1 MKMSFLNKVVV
12 ITGAGGGIGGATSKY
27 FFHQSAKLVLIDVNK
42 QALENTK
49 KQLQTDEARV
59 QPLYITA
66 DLSQEDEIKRII
78 TAVAEKYGQID
89 VLINNAAISAR
100 DCIFD
105 ADFFKDY
112 DRTFNI
118 NLLAPMRLIHLAIP
132 YIEKVKGN
140 IINITS
146 VGGVKPLPNCIIY
159 NTSKAALRHFTKC
172 VAIDLAPRGV
182 RVNSIVPAGVKT
194 EMVKTLGITDLEA
207 HNKRR
212 AKQLPLQHMIETDE
226 VAELIGFLA
235 SDKAKSITGSE
246 HVIDAGHL
254 LGGETPRY
262 RDD

>member
-12 ITGAGGGIGGATSKY
+12 ITGAGGSIGGATSKY
-27 FFHQSAKLVLIDVNK
+27 FYHQSAKLVLIDVNK

-49 KQLQTDEARV
+49 RKLQTDEARV

-89 VLINNAAISAR
+89 VLVNNAAISAR

-132 YIEKVKGN
+132 YVEKVKGN

-146 VGGVKPLPNCIIY
+146 VGGVKPLPNCIIIQY
-159 NTSKAALRHFTKC
+159 F
-172 VAIDLAPRGV
+172 
-182 RVNSIVPAGVKT
+182 
-194 EMVKTLGITDLEA
+194 
-207 HNKRR
+207 
-212 AKQLPLQHMIETDE
+212 
-226 VAELIGFLA
+226 
-235 SDKAKSITGSE
+235 
-246 HVIDAGHL
+246 
-254 LGGETPRY
+254 
-262 RDD
+262 